1 MTHSSVA
8 SESQW
13 LLGNAFCGMVL
24 MMSGHLVLLWNP
36 HWLAQDKFSQSTKN
50 MTPTSNC
57 ERHSVVLEL
66 VVNKN
71 PVLNVF
77 AYTEIVKSCFLRKLH
92 FTPITS
98 FHNLKKQHCAR
109 LEL

>member
-1 MTHSSVA
+1 
-8 SESQW
+8 
-13 LLGNAFCGMVL
+13 
-24 MMSGHLVLLWNP
+24 MMSGHLVPLWNP

-77 AYTEIVKSCFLRKLH
+77 AYTEIVKSCGE
-92 FTPITS
+92 S
-98 FHNLKKQHCAR
+98 A
-109 LEL
+109 